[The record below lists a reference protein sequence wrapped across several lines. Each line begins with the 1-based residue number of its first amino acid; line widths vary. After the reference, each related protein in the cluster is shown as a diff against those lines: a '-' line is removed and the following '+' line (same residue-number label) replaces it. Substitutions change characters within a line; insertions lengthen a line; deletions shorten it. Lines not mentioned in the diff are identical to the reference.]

1 MNDHYS
7 KIPAGFACFS
17 FDRRGEVLYNLAEV
31 FPVKQPMIVRFA
43 PSPTGFLHL
52 GSARTAL
59 FNWLAARGSGGRF
72 LIRVEDTD
80 KVRSEQR
87 FLDEILEDLRWLGLD
102 WDGEPLYQSRR
113 FGIYR
118 EKAEALV
125 SSGQAYR
132 EGEAILF
139 RVIPGRKIAYDDL
152 IHGRIEVE
160 TENIKDQVLIKSDG
174 SPAYNFCCVVDDT
187 EMGITHILR
196 GDDHISNTPKQI
208 LFYEAFGAVP
218 PRFGHMPLILGPDGS
233 KLSKRH
239 GGVSVTEYKDEGF
252 LPEALANYLIFLGW
266 TSADGREILELNEAA
281 RIFSIDRMND
291 VQAKFDLQKL
301 KWMNGEYIMRKPTGA
316 LVPLLRDQLRRDG
329 LEYAADGEERWETI
343 ADLYKIRIKTLREF
357 GPMVDFFFRD
367 DFPVDEEGRKKH
379 LDSPEQT
386 ALLAELAGRIE
397 ALPEFSAGSLE
408 ELYRTLAAEKNVKAS
423 ILIHP
428 TRMAVSGKTKG
439 AGLFEIMAVLGRETV
454 VGRLR
459 RNVS

>member
-1 MNDHYS
+1 VN
-7 KIPAGFACFS
+7 
-17 FDRRGEVLYNLAEV
+17 
-31 FPVKQPMIVRFA
+31 QPLTVRFA

-59 FNWLAARGSGGRF
+59 FNWLAARSTGGRF
-72 LIRVEDTD
+72 LLRVEDTD

-102 WDGEPLYQSRR
+102 WDGEPLHQSRR
-113 FGIYR
+113 FDVYR
-118 EKAEALV
+118 AKAESLV
-125 SSGQAYR
+125 DRGLAYR

-139 RVIPGRKIAYDDL
+139 RIVPGRKIAYDDL

-174 SPAYNFCCVVDDT
+174 SPAYNFCCVVDDA
-187 EMGITHILR
+187 ELGITHILR

-208 LFYEAFGAVP
+208 LFYEAFGIAP

-266 TSADGREILELNEAA
+266 TPPENREILELPEAA
-281 RIFSIDRMND
+281 RLFSIDRMND
-291 VQAKFDLQKL
+291 VQAKFDLAKL
-301 KWMNGEYIMRKPTGA
+301 KWMNGEYIMRKDTAA
-316 LVPLLRDQLRRDG
+316 LIPLLRDQLRRDG
-329 LEYAADGEERWETI
+329 FAFASEEGADWSAIVE
-343 ADLYKIRIKTLREF
+343 LYKIRIKTLREF

-367 DFPVDEEGRKKH
+367 DYPVDEDGRKKY
-379 LDSPEQT
+379 LEPAESR
-386 ALLAELAGRIE
+386 ARLAELLPKISALTEFTAASLE
-397 ALPEFSAGSLE
+397 ALYRAEAEAKAVKVAEF
-408 ELYRTLAAEKNVKAS
+408 
-423 ILIHP
+423 IHP
-428 TRMAVSGKTKG
+428 TRMAVSGRTKG
-439 AGLFEIMAVLGRETV
+439 AGLFEIMTVLGRETV
-454 VGRLR
+454 LRRLQ